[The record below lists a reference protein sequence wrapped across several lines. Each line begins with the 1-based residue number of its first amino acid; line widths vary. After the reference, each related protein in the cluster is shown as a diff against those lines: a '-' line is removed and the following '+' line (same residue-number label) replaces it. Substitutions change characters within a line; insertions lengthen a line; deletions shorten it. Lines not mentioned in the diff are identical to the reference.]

1 MSTPKIRKRRL
12 NKRLEFFRRPLR
24 QTIPISIYNSSSNPI
39 PTTPCSYDTM
49 TANRTLIISV
59 FIVASCGLAYELIIA
74 ALASYLLG
82 DSILQ
87 FSSVIRLYLF
97 SMGIGAHLTRY
108 IKDEDVLHRFI
119 EIELLVGIIGGISA
133 LALFVAFGLSAAPF
147 RTLLYAFVL
156 IVGAVVGMEIP
167 LVMRVLNRKGAE
179 FKELVSKVL
188 TFDYLGALAVSLLF
202 PLLLA
207 PKLGMARSAL
217 LFGILNA
224 AVAYLT
230 ARVFKAELPRYRAIR
245 LRALIVLSVLAA
257 VFAYADRI
265 SFKAE
270 QSYFGDPVVYQSH
283 SPYQRLVVTRWKDD
297 TRLYINGNLQFSSR
311 DEARYHE
318 ALVLPAMQM
327 VPNAERVLILG
338 GGDGLAAREVL
349 KYPQVK
355 NVTLVDLDPD
365 MTATFRTSA
374 TLSALNQ
381 GSLSHPKMHIV
392 NDDAAKWL
400 EGSSEKFDVIIID
413 LPDPSNF
420 SLGKLYSVPMYRLVA
435 RHLQPQGKIVVQS
448 TSPYFAPNA
457 YWSVVATLEAAG
469 LSTAPY
475 HVYVPSFG
483 EWGFVLAG
491 FDKQFP
497 VPQKFDVP
505 TRYLNAQTAAEMFRF
520 PPDMARRKVE
530 PNYLN
535 NQILVS
541 YFERDWHNVIR

>member
-1 MSTPKIRKRRL
+1 MKL
-12 NKRLEFFRRPLR
+12 
-24 QTIPISIYNSSSNPI
+24 
-39 PTTPCSYDTM
+39 
-49 TANRTLIISV
+49 NRTLIVSV
-59 FIVASCGLAYELIIA
+59 FVVASCGLAYELIMA

-87 FSSVIRLYLF
+87 FSSIIGLYLF
-97 SMGIGAHLTRY
+97 AMGIGAHLTKY
-108 IKDEDVLHRFI
+108 IKDEDTLRRFI
-119 EIELLVGIIGGISA
+119 EIELLVGVIGGISA
-133 LALFVAFGLSAAPF
+133 LALFVAFGLAAAPF
-147 RTLLYAFVL
+147 RTLLYALVL
-156 IVGAVVGMEIP
+156 VVGTVVGMEIP
-167 LVMRVLNRKGAE
+167 LVMRVFNREEAD

-202 PLLLA
+202 PLVLA
-207 PKLGMARSAL
+207 PRLGMARSAL

-224 AVAYLT
+224 AVALLT
-230 ARVFKAELPRYRAIR
+230 ARIFKGRLTNYRGLQIR
-245 LRALIVLSVLAA
+245 GWTVLMFLLLA
-257 VFAYADRI
+257 FAYANRI
-265 SFKAE
+265 TFRAE
-270 QSYFGDPVVYQSH
+270 QSYFGDPVVFESH
-283 SPYQRLVVTRWKDD
+283 SPYQRLVVTQWKND

-327 VPNAERVLILG
+327 VQKAENVLILG

-355 NVTLVDLDPD
+355 QLTLVDLDPE
-365 MTATFRTSA
+365 MTKTFRTSA
-374 TLSALNQ
+374 KLSSLNQ
-381 GSLSHPKMHIV
+381 GSLSHPKTKVV

-400 EGSSEKFDVIIID
+400 EENEGRFDVIIID

-435 RHLQPQGKIVVQS
+435 RRLAPQGKIVVQS

-469 LSTAPY
+469 LHTAPY

-491 FDKQFP
+491 RENRFP
-497 VPQKFDVP
+497 VPAAFSVP
-505 TRYLNAQTAAEMFRF
+505 TRYLNGKTAAEMFDF
-520 PPDMARRKVE
+520 PPDMARRPVE
-530 PNYLN
+530 ANYLN
-535 NQILVS
+535 NQMLVN
-541 YFERDWHNVIR
+541 YFERDWAEVIR

>member
-1 MSTPKIRKRRL
+1 MKP
-12 NKRLEFFRRPLR
+12 
-24 QTIPISIYNSSSNPI
+24 
-39 PTTPCSYDTM
+39 
-49 TANRTLIISV
+49 NRTLIISV
-59 FIVASCGLAYELIIA
+59 FVVASCGLAYELIIA

-87 FSSVIRLYLF
+87 FSSIIGLYLF
-97 SMGIGAHLTRY
+97 AMGLGAHLTKY
-108 IKDEDVLHRFI
+108 IRDEDTLSRFI
-119 EIELLVGIIGGISA
+119 EIELLVGIIGGLSA
-133 LALFVAFGLSAAPF
+133 LALFVAFGLASAPF
-147 RTLLYAFVL
+147 RTLLYALVL
-156 IVGAVVGMEIP
+156 IVGTVVGMEIP
-167 LVMRVLNRKGAE
+167 LVMRILNDRQAD

-202 PLLLA
+202 PLVLA

-230 ARVFKAELPRYRAIR
+230 ALSFKSQLPRFHAIR
-245 LRALIVLSVLAA
+245 NRAFMVLLVLLAA
-257 VFAYADRI
+257 FAYANRI
-265 SFKAE
+265 TLKAE
-270 QSYFGDPVVYQSH
+270 QQYFGDPVVYETH
-283 SPYQRLVVTRWKDD
+283 SPYQRLVITRWKDD
-297 TRLYINGNLQFSSR
+297 TRLYLNGNLQFSSR

-327 VPNAERVLILG
+327 AARPERVLILG

-349 KYPQVK
+349 KYPQAQQ
-355 NVTLVDLDPD
+355 VTLVDLDPS
-365 MTATFRTSA
+365 MTATFKESA
-374 TLSALNQ
+374 ALSQLNQ
-381 GSLSHPKMHIV
+381 GAFSNPRLTVV

-400 EGSSEKFDVIIID
+400 ENHAGTFDVIIID

-420 SLGKLYSVPMYRLVA
+420 SLGKLYSVPMYRLVS
-435 RHLQPQGKIVVQS
+435 RHLAPQGKIVVQS

-469 LSTAPY
+469 LHTAPY

-491 FDKQFP
+491 HDKHFP
-497 VPQKFDVP
+497 MPQKFDVA
-505 TRYLNAQTAAEMFRF
+505 TRFLNPHIAAEMFDF
-520 PPDMARRKVE
+520 PPDMARRTVE

-535 NQILVS
+535 TQALVN
-541 YFERDWHNVIR
+541 YFEQDWRNVIR